1 MHDTLQLT
9 GPARRTGRRRWSI
22 WLVAGAVFVLA
33 FTLEFLEH
41 ELPNEHFL
49 FISGAR
55 QMLAYGELPV
65 RDFIE
70 TGQYPMYYLSAAALA
85 LSGGTLLGEVILSA
99 SFMAAAAMLTFLLAQ
114 WAARS
119 VVLGLAATLFL
130 LMLDPRLYNYYKLFL
145 LALGILLCWLYIDRR
160 TVGRLMALALG
171 TALAAIARGDL
182 GLDVGVGAIVA
193 LVASHWRDGFR
204 VLLQRT
210 AIFGAT
216 LAAALA
222 PFLVVLQLSG
232 GVGEYY
238 RVVLAFGRAE
248 KDLLSFERPAFSVD
262 PSVPLVEVD
271 PSSSRR
277 IGIEWAKTVS
287 PVLRAELERAYGL
300 AKGSPDPDRADE
312 RSWTYELS
320 DLSTSNVAAIEKD
333 GRIKDTERLEQVVRE
348 AAHEQLIPRISVLP
362 GIVRR
367 ENAEVWLYYLMYAL
381 PGMAILAA
389 SAGTLRSGPRA
400 QRMRREAPKIVSAA
414 ALSVVA
420 LHVLVTDASHA
431 RLSDAGGLAA
441 VLGAWLLGQMIG
453 RGGLAPGRYQRPWLA
468 RAWTRGA
475 GPLLRWGVA
484 LGVFTISLV
493 SAAVAAD
500 AGPMLDKTAWPV
512 LAEPEVLVERGEEA
526 IDELTASPPIDEWAG
541 PRENGLPALA
551 RYLHE
556 CTRPTDRILVTFF
569 EPGLAFYAER
579 AFAGGAP
586 FFHLDHF
593 SDPETQRQILDRLR
607 EQSVPIVVAR
617 ADHYEEWFEPNLT
630 LVDGHI
636 QSHYRVALDSRFGED
651 EGRAYRVFVDRQRE
665 PSGTDERWGLPCFS

>member
-1 MHDTLQLT
+1 
-9 GPARRTGRRRWSI
+9 
-22 WLVAGAVFVLA
+22 
-33 FTLEFLEH
+33 
-41 ELPNEHFL
+41 
-49 FISGAR
+49 
-55 QMLAYGELPV
+55 
-65 RDFIE
+65 
-70 TGQYPMYYLSAAALA
+70 
-85 LSGGTLLGEVILSA
+85 
-99 SFMAAAAMLTFLLAQ
+99 
-114 WAARS
+114 
-119 VVLGLAATLFL
+119 
-130 LMLDPRLYNYYKLFL
+130 
-145 LALGILLCWLYIDRR
+145 
-160 TVGRLMALALG
+160 
-171 TALAAIARGDL
+171 
-182 GLDVGVGAIVA
+182 
-193 LVASHWRDGFR
+193 
-204 VLLQRT
+204 
-210 AIFGAT
+210 
-216 LAAALA
+216 
-222 PFLVVLQLSG
+222 
-232 GVGEYY
+232 
-238 RVVLAFGRAE
+238 
-248 KDLLSFERPAFSVD
+248 
-262 PSVPLVEVD
+262 
-271 PSSSRR
+271 
-277 IGIEWAKTVS
+277 
-287 PVLRAELERAYGL
+287 
-300 AKGSPDPDRADE
+300 
-312 RSWTYELS
+312 
-320 DLSTSNVAAIEKD
+320 
-333 GRIKDTERLEQVVRE
+333 
-348 AAHEQLIPRISVLP
+348 
-362 GIVRR
+362 
-367 ENAEVWLYYLMYAL
+367 
-381 PGMAILAA
+381 
-389 SAGTLRSGPRA
+389 
-400 QRMRREAPKIVSAA
+400 
-414 ALSVVA
+414 
-420 LHVLVTDASHA
+420 
-431 RLSDAGGLAA
+431 

-630 LVDGHI
+630 LVDAHI